1 MKTALRL
8 LFCMVLVGFT
18 LSCKDDSKS
27 KADEKSVKSKTEV
40 KDKIPEVIIPSGG
53 QNDVDVSHIETLTQE
68 NLESYLKKYERRNPQ
83 SIVQIRTR
91 FGNFKIQLFAQERLH
106 RVNFIRLAK
115 LGYYDDTFFHRIDS
129 GFVIQGGNSD
139 KPSTQQLRAKIGDY
153 FIPNEYSPFHKN
165 KYGYVGMAK
174 PPSQSVSNASSAFEF
189 YIVMDK
195 NGASHLNEEFTV
207 FGRVIEGM
215 EVLEEMQK
223 VGIDASEWPLS
234 NIQMEVEVLE

>member
-1 MKTALRL
+1 
-8 LFCMVLVGFT
+8 MVLVSFT

-195 NGASHLNEEFTV
+195 NGASHLNEDFTV

>member
-1 MKTALRL
+1 
-8 LFCMVLVGFT
+8 MVLVSFT

>member
-1 MKTALRL
+1 
-8 LFCMVLVGFT
+8 MVLVNFT
-18 LSCKDDSKS
+18 LSCKGDPESKT
-27 KADEKSVKSKTEV
+27 KENSVKSKTEA

-223 VGIDASEWPLS
+223 VDIDASEWPLS

>member
-1 MKTALRL
+1 
-8 LFCMVLVGFT
+8 MVLVGFT

-83 SIVQIRTR
+83 SIVQIKTR